1 MRAHKTF
8 ITFAVAFSALIAS
21 AVADA
26 DVSLEDCFR
35 PEPGCARLG
44 VFGEIKSADVQETS
58 EIIQLIRAMRR
69 SMRKDQAA
77 SIQVLLDSQGGN
89 VTAAIEIGRLL
100 RKARATAIVT
110 APSQCLSACVFVLA
124 GAVARYPA
132 GPVGIHRPYSTE
144 TSART
149 FDQVQQQYSANE
161 RAAKQ
166 FLADMNLPPSLF
178 EAMVRVPPEKVSVLS
193 VEEVKTFGLLGLDP
207 VEQEIRDAAEARRL
221 GLTKRELLKRKARVE
236 EECDSLLSGPGNAY
250 SNCRDKVM
258 RGGVR

>member
-1 MRAHKTF
+1 MRAHRTY
-8 ITFAVAFSALIAS
+8 ITFTVAFSALVAS
-21 AVADA
+21 AETNA
-26 DVSLEDCFR
+26 DVSLERCFAEKR
-35 PEPGCARLG
+35 SCII
-44 VFGEIKSADVQETS
+44 VKGEIKSTDVQEMS
-58 EIIQLIRAMRR
+58 EALQAIRAIRE
-69 SMRKDQAA
+69 DQTA
-77 SIQVLLDSQGGN
+77 SIDVLLDSKGGN
-89 VTAAIEIGRLL
+89 VVAAIEIGRLV

-144 TSART
+144 TSAQT

-221 GLTKRELLKRKARVE
+221 
-236 EECDSLLSGPGNAY
+236 
-250 SNCRDKVM
+250 
-258 RGGVR
+258 